1 MENPIVWALIATL
14 GTWAV
19 TAAGAA
25 TVFLFRRPSPEAM
38 NRASVNCSKLGT
50 AQA

>member
-25 TVFLFRRPSPEAM
+25 TVFLFRRPSPEATVCW
-38 NRASVNCSKLGT
+38 ASRPES
-50 AQA
+50 